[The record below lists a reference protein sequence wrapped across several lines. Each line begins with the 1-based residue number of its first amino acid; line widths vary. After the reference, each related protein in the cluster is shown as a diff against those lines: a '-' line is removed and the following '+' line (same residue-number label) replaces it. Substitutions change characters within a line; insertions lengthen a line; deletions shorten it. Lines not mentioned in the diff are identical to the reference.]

1 MIEFFTWWFVFF
13 CGAVIVA
20 LGIIFVWG
28 GLFYPIDRFNDG
40 VLQITWACIWIAFS
54 WNFIWG
60 TGFDIFE
67 RSFQVIGEAHQPHST
82 LLVGVSLLLWRK
94 VRADVKG
101 YEELLLNGLLV
112 AFFFFGPVGALMEL
126 IGFESCEGQY
136 CDGARGRW

>member
-13 CGAVIVA
+13 FGAVIIA

-28 GLFYPIDRFNDG
+28 GLLYPIDWFNDG
-40 VLQITWACIWIAFS
+40 VLQITWACIWIAFV
-54 WNFIWG
+54 WNLIWG
-60 TGFDIFE
+60 TDFTIFE
-67 RSFQVIGEAHQPHST
+67 RPFKVIVVDHQPHST

-94 VRADVKG
+94 LRADVKG

-126 IGFESCEGQY
+126 LGLGSCEGQY